1 MVIFIR
7 RTSET
12 GAVRLL
18 GRAFEADPLWPHRL
32 VRCEMDLRGDTI
44 RFHALR
50 RREPHHQPLLRLAPY
65 VFPRKPF
72 HE

>member
-1 MVIFIR
+1 MIYIR

-12 GAVRLL
+12 GSVSLL
-18 GRAFEADPLWPHRL
+18 GRTFEADRLWPHRL
-32 VRCEMDLRGDTI
+32 VRCEVDLSADTI

-50 RREPHHQPLLRLAPY
+50 RREPHHQPLLREAAY

-72 HE
+72 RE